1 MQLKKFSKWLD
12 DLLVPS
18 DFKDFCPDGLCVE
31 ASGTVTKVVTGVSSS
46 EDLLDAAV
54 SAGADCVIVH
64 HPHGFWNNERRIPVG
79 PLARKIKKLM
89 TAGVNLYGFHL
100 PLDAHPEIGNNA
112 QIARAL
118 GLENLDWFMMEGKRP
133 IACAGSYSAG
143 ISAAEFTSRLDR
155 AFPKGYLKFFYG
167 ADDISK
173 VAVCS
178 GSAGVPG
185 MEEAFAQGADVFVTG
200 EIKESSPIYLKE
212 NRLDLIAAGH
222 HRTEVFGVRALA
234 SRIKEELRI
243 PAEFIDIDNPI

>member
-1 MQLKKFSKWLD
+1 MQLNEFSKWLD

-31 ASGTVTKVVTGVSSS
+31 ASEKVTKVVTGVSFS
-46 EDLLDAAV
+46 EDLADAAI
-54 SAGADCVIVH
+54 SKGADCIIVH

-79 PLARKIKKLM
+79 PFARKIKKLM
-89 TAGVNLYGFHL
+89 NSGVSLYGFHL
-100 PLDAHPEIGNNA
+100 PLDAHPEVGNNA

-118 GLENLDWFMMEGKRP
+118 GLESLDWFMPEGKRP
-133 IACAGSYSAG
+133 IACVGTYSSPV
-143 ISAAEFTSRLDR
+143 SAAEFTSRLDK

-167 ADDISK
+167 AAEISK

-185 MEEAFAQGADVFVTG
+185 MEDAFAQGADVFVTG

-212 NRLDLIAAGH
+212 NRLNLIAAGH

-234 SRIKEELRI
+234 QKIEKELRI
-243 PAEFIDIDNPI
+243 PAEFVDIDNPI